1 MVAIVLVGGIAVA
14 SGSGDRNRDG
24 ASEAVASDE
33 PATTTSFDPRSFDE
47 MNCAA
52 QVRVRWS
59 AMAIGLSMGED
70 LHRLFDEI
78 AVGIGYGT
86 PERYLLMDAVSAFA
100 LRAQRSNLDSL
111 EDDAFEFIDDE
122 CRKLYR

>member
-1 MVAIVLVGGIAVA
+1 
-14 SGSGDRNRDG
+14 
-24 ASEAVASDE
+24 
-33 PATTTSFDPRSFDE
+33 